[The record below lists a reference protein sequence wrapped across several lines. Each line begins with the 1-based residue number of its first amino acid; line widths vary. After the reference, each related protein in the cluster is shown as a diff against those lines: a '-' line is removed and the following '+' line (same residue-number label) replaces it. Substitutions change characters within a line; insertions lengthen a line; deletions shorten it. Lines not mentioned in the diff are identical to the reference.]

1 MIEIILSIV
10 LVASVAA
17 LLVYAKKA
25 SSSAKEIEILSKEI
39 ERQKDSALKEKQEY
53 EAKIQTL
60 SQQLNSEKIKNAT
73 LEERIAQQENIKEK
87 MERENEI
94 RFKNLANEVLRS
106 NSEHFKQQQESR
118 LDEIIKPLKENIE
131 AFKRTLQDNFVA
143 ESGDRKLLGAK
154 IEELKNLQ
162 QSIGKEAKELTTALR
177 GNSKVQGDWGEFV
190 LESLLERSGLE
201 NGVHYTIQENLKNE
215 NGENIRPDV
224 IIKYPDGRAIVVDSK
239 VSLTA
244 FVNLV
249 NAESKEHEET
259 FRKQHIDSVKRHV
272 DELANKNYQKYAGV
286 EKADF
291 VMMFIPNEPAYIAA
305 MQGDNDLW
313 KYAFDKKVIILSPTH
328 LLTVLNMISQLW
340 RQDKIT
346 RNIIAIAEESGKMYD
361 KFVSFIKEME
371 DIESAI
377 VKAHTAYG
385 KAMKMLSEGKGNLVK
400 KAEQLREMGAKA
412 SKSLPQNLVDKQDNI
427 LEENS

>member
-17 LLVYAKKA
+17 LIVYAKKA
-25 SSSAKEIEILSKEI
+25 SSSAKEIEILSRET
-39 ERQKDSALKEKQEY
+39 ERQKDSAVKEKQDY
-53 EAKIQTL
+53 EAKIQAL

-249 NAESKEHEET
+249 NAESKEHEDT
-259 FRKQHIDSVKRHV
+259 FRKQHIDSVKRHI
-272 DELANKNYQKYAGV
+272 DELSNKNYQKYAGV

-427 LEENS
+427 LEEKS

>member
-1 MIEIILSIV
+1 MIEIILSII

-39 ERQKDSALKEKQEY
+39 ERQKDSALKEKQDY
-53 EAKIQTL
+53 ETKIQTL

-259 FRKQHIDSVKRHV
+259 FHKQHIDSVKRHV

-427 LEENS
+427 LEENP

>member
-1 MIEIILSIV
+1 MIEIILIALFV
-10 LVASVAA
+10 TAVAA
-17 LLVYAKKA
+17 TFVFSRKA
-25 SSSAKEIEILSKEI
+25 SSATKEIEILNKEI
-39 ERQKDSALKEKQEY
+39 EMQKSSAEKEKD
-53 EAKIQTL
+53 ANISKIQEITEL
-60 SQQLNSEKIKNAT
+60 LNKEKIKNAT

-87 MERENEI
+87 MEQENEV

-131 AFKRTLQDNFVA
+131 SFKRTIQENFVA
-143 ESGDRKLLGAK
+143 ESGDRKVLGAK

-201 NGVHYTIQENLKNE
+201 KGVHYTVQENLKNE
-215 NGENIRPDV
+215 IGENIRPDV

-249 NAESKEHEET
+249 NAESKENEELL
-259 FRKQHIDSVKRHV
+259 RKQHVDSVKRHV
-272 DELANKNYQKYAGV
+272 DELANKDYQRYAGV

-346 RNIIAIAEESGKMYD
+346 KNIIAIAEESGKMYD
-361 KFVSFIKEME
+361 KFVNFIEEMKN
-371 DIESAI
+371 IENSI
-377 VKAHTAYG
+377 VKAHACYD
-385 KAMKMLSEGKGNLVK
+385 KAMKSLSEGKGNLIR
-400 KAEQLREMGAKA
+400 KAEQLKIMGAKA
-412 SKSLPQNLVDKQDNI
+412 SKNLPQDLVDKQDNF
-427 LEENS
+427 LP